1 MPRTADLR
9 GSSSCG
15 GRAVAAAVALHH
27 PVDVLMLGWGSDKG
41 TSVSATDRLRAA
53 EAEPIETGLRED
65 RLHVVDQYIGAYP
78 EDEEERSRCARR
90 FHAPAPTRSSH

>member
-27 PVDVLMLGWGSDKG
+27 LEDLLMLGWGSDKG
-41 TSVSATDRLRAA
+41 QSVSAADRLRAA

-65 RLHVVDQYIGAYP
+65 RLHVVNQYIGEYP
-78 EDEEERSRCARR
+78 QDEEERSRCAQR
-90 FHAPAPTRSSH
+90 FHAPAQPEASC